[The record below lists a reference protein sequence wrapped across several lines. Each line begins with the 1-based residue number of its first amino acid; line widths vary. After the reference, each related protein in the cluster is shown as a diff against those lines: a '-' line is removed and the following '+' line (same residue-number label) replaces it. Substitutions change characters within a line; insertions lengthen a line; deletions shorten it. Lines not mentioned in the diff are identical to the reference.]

1 MSKTFH
7 RALGASTL
15 AVTALLAG
23 ACGGGGGGGGT
34 AQAGETEQVD
44 IGPADVTIGHVA
56 YEDADHTASGG
67 DEDVWV
73 NDGAAPHTVTS
84 DGFDSGIIRSGSGW
98 THTFEEAGTYEY
110 WCSNHESMKG
120 TIVVE

>member
-23 ACGGGGGGGGT
+23 ACGGGSSGGGT
-34 AQAGETEQVD
+34 AEAESEQVD
-44 IGPADVTIGHVA
+44 IGPADVTIVNFA
-56 YEDADHTASGG
+56 YEDAEFTASVG
-67 DEDVWV
+67 DEVVWV
-73 NDGAAPHTVTS
+73 NEGAAPHTVTS
-84 DGFDSGIIRSGSGW
+84 DAFDSGIIRSGAGW
-98 THTFEEAGTYEY
+98 MHTFEEAGTYDY